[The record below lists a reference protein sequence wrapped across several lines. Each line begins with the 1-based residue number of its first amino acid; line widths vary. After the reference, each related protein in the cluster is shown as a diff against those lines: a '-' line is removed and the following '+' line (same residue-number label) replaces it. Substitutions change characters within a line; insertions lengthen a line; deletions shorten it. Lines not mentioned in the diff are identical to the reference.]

1 MRNLH
6 SDVPMMAWLHTL
18 VAFEA
23 TARHGS
29 VKQAADE
36 LSLTP
41 GAVSRQIKH
50 LEESINAVLFQRGH
64 NSIEL
69 TEVGRVFLAKA
80 HVALAAVR
88 TGVQEVY
95 GLATR
100 LTVKVPFTLMQ
111 RWLIPRLGEFRKAHP
126 ATDLRLRTMPP
137 PAGDQT
143 DIEIVYLRGEPRADV
158 ELGVLFLLDR
168 TVPIC
173 RADLIPA
180 SAAPLAPERLLAYPI
195 LQDTPDGWSWHQ
207 WCRQQG
213 IAYQPQKNVLIFDT
227 DEASIDACL
236 AGLGIAQ
243 ANMAFISPI
252 LARDDL
258 AMPCGARGAI
268 LGGYYA
274 VIRNANPAADVFVDW
289 LKTAGLEA
297 GS

>member
-1 MRNLH
+1 MRNPH
-6 SDVPMMAWLHTL
+6 SDVPMMSWLHTL

-23 TARHGS
+23 TARRGS
-29 VKQAADE
+29 VKYAADE

-50 LEESINAVLFQRGH
+50 LEESINAVLFQRSH

-69 TEVGRVFLAKA
+69 TEAGRVFLAKA
-80 HVALAAVR
+80 HIALAAVR

-100 LTVKVPFTLMQ
+100 LTVKVPLTLMQ
-111 RWLIPRLGEFRKAHP
+111 RWLIPRIGEFRKDHP

-137 PAGDQT
+137 PAGDQI
-143 DIEIVYLRGEPRADV
+143 DVEILYLRGEPREDA
-158 ELGVLFLLDR
+158 EIGSLFLLDR

-173 RADLIPA
+173 RSDLI
-180 SAAPLAPERLLAYPI
+180 AATDGPLEPEQLLSFPI

-213 IAYQPQKNVLIFDT
+213 IAYLPRKNVLIFDT

-243 ANMAFISPI
+243 ANLAFISSL

-258 AMPCGARGAI
+258 AMPCGATDAI

-274 VIRNANPAADVFVDW
+274 VIRNANPAAEAFVGW
-289 LKTAGLEA
+289 LKSAGL
-297 GS
+297 GD